1 MEGSSRQG
9 ENAASILSEREAT
22 SLTGRGILLVP
33 TGIWLLFLRFCLETV
48 WRICLLLGGVLI
60 TGRLR
65 RTGRKQMAP
74 IIGKAKAAVDISIAY
89 LTGIRHLFHRPYT
102 LRFPQQRYAVEK
114 GYRGRHLLHLDR
126 CTGCGICAWI

>member
-1 MEGSSRQG
+1 
-9 ENAASILSEREAT
+9 
-22 SLTGRGILLVP
+22 
-33 TGIWLLFLRFCLETV
+33 
-48 WRICLLLGGVLI
+48 
-60 TGRLR
+60 
-65 RTGRKQMAP
+65 MAP

-126 CTGCGICAWI
+126 CTGCGICAWICPKNASRSYSAETAGFQNTSTGAAVFVIFAQIIARSLRWKKRSSMILRSILGIGLYGRPRGWLS